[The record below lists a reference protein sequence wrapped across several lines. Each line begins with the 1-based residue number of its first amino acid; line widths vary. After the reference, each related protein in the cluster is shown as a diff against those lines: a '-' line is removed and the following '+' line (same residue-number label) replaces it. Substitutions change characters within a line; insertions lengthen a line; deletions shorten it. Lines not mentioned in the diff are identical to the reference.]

1 MRRGADEYDHTSVYG
16 VSETFYNAEKGQ
28 TASGDQL
35 EEGRFLS
42 YVDVERDQK
51 VCVIG
56 SYLNEDMFG
65 GDGLGQ
71 TLTVGGIPYKIIGTL
86 AQKADST
93 EGSGDDLIYLP
104 YGMVEQLNAASG
116 GMGMKMYLVT
126 STTKETSSAAKGVV
140 ESLLFRI
147 YQDENA
153 YMVMTSAE
161 MMDMMDSMLGVLM
174 TILVVIAAISLV
186 VGGIGIMNIMLVSVT
201 ERTREIGIRK
211 SLGAKGRDIRSQFII
226 EAVSIFT
233 SRRRR
238 KAMKQRLLAGL
249 LAVVLVL
256 GLAPAALAAAPAE
269 EEAAQVLAAL
279 DIMVGDESGNLNLGA
294 TVTRAEFTKLAVA
307 ASTSRDAV
315 GDTVSVKPYPDVP
328 QSHWAAP
335 YIKAAVDL
343 GLVQGDLHGNFNPG
357 RSITLAE
364 GVTIVLRLLGYQD
377 SDFTGVWPSGQMA
390 QYRALKLNEGV
401 TAGQDSAMTRR
412 DALYL
417 FYNLMIT
424 KNKEGSYY
432 LNVLEPT
439 LSLVNAAGEL
449 DRVALINSAM
459 EGPVVAAAGWQS
471 SVPFDAGSATVYRNG
486 SKSSL
491 AAVQNQDV
499 VYWSESMHTLWA
511 YSDKVTGTIQAL
523 EPSASKPTSV
533 TVSGRTCS
541 IETSSAAYALSDL
554 GGYQIGDSVTLL
566 LGRSGGVA
574 AVGEAVAADNLIYGV
589 VTKVEST
596 SYDDGKGGTYN
607 ARTVTVAGTDGG
619 SYRYQTDNKSL
630 DEGDLVR
637 VNTDGDTIEVKR
649 LTTST
654 LTGKMSNDG
663 TKLGTYPLA
672 DDVQILDTY
681 ESCTPI
687 RIYPDRLKGVK
698 FDGNMVRFYAL
709 NAQGEIS
716 HLILND
722 VTGDL
727 HQYGV
732 ITSVEELDLGTMMG
746 ISSSYTYDVGGQK
759 LTFGSTNA
767 IYNLKV
773 GPCQIKMEGPNAV
786 ERLYNLS
793 ERKLDSVSGS
803 TAVGTNNQKYTLSD
817 NVAVYVYEGGEYQ
830 LSSLARISGGNY
842 SLTGWYD
849 KDESAGGRIR
859 VIIAR

>member
-1 MRRGADEYDHTSVYG
+1 MKKRLISGL
-16 VSETFYNAEKGQ
+16 
-28 TASGDQL
+28 TAL
-35 EEGRFLS
+35 
-42 YVDVERDQK
+42 V
-51 VCVIG
+51 
-56 SYLNEDMFG
+56 
-65 GDGLGQ
+65 
-71 TLTVGGIPYKIIGTL
+71 L
-86 AQKADST
+86 A
-93 EGSGDDLIYLP
+93 L
-104 YGMVEQLNAASG
+104 
-116 GMGMKMYLVT
+116 
-126 STTKETSSAAKGVV
+126 
-140 ESLLFRI
+140 
-147 YQDENA
+147 
-153 YMVMTSAE
+153 
-161 MMDMMDSMLGVLM
+161 
-174 TILVVIAAISLV
+174 SLV
-186 VGGIGIMNIMLVSVT
+186 
-201 ERTREIGIRK
+201 
-211 SLGAKGRDIRSQFII
+211 
-226 EAVSIFT
+226 
-233 SRRRR
+233 
-238 KAMKQRLLAGL
+238 
-249 LAVVLVL
+249 
-256 GLAPAALAAAPAE
+256 PAALAAE
-269 EEAAQVLAAL
+269 NTQEEAAQVLAAL
-279 DIMVGDESGNLNLGA
+279 DIMVGDENGDLALGRS
-294 TVTRAEFTKLAVA
+294 VTRAEFTKMVIA
-307 ASTSRDAV
+307 ASPQRESA
-315 GDTVSVKPYPDVP
+315 GSAASVAPYPDVP
-328 QSHWAAP
+328 RTHWAAA
-335 YIKAAVDL
+335 YVQAAVEAGYVL
-343 GLVQGDLHGNFNPG
+343 GYLDGTFRPDNT
-357 RSITLAE
+357 ITLAE
-364 GVTIVLRLLGYQD
+364 GVTMILPLLGYEK
-377 SDFTGVWPSGQMA
+377 SDFTGAYPAGQMA
-390 QYRALKLNEGV
+390 AYRNLGLNENIS
-401 TAGQDSAMTRR
+401 AGQDSPMTRQ

-417 FYNLMIT
+417 FYNLMTT
-424 KNKEGSYY
+424 KNTSGVYY
-432 LNVLEPT
+432 LNTLEPT
-439 LSLVNAAGEL
+439 LNLVDSQGNL
-449 DRVALINSAM
+449 DRVALVNSAM
-459 EGPVVAAAGWQS
+459 EGPLVAEGSWQS
-471 SVPFDAGSATVYRNG
+471 QLPLDLTRAEVYRDG
-486 SKSSL
+486 RASSL
-491 AAVQNQDV
+491 SAVQNLDV
-499 VYWSESMHTLWA
+499 LYWSESMNTLWA
-511 YSDKVTGTIQAL
+511 YSKQVTGTL
-523 EPSASKPTSV
+523 EQVSPSVSAPTSV
-533 TVSGRTCS
+533 TVAG
-541 IETSSAAYALSDL
+541 SSYALETNEAVYAFSDL
-554 GGYQIGDSVTLL
+554 GGYRTGDLVTLL

-574 AVGEAVAADNLIYGV
+574 AVGESVAADNLIYGV

-727 HQYGV
+727 YQYGV

>member
-1 MRRGADEYDHTSVYG
+1 M
-16 VSETFYNAEKGQ
+16 
-28 TASGDQL
+28 
-35 EEGRFLS
+35 
-42 YVDVERDQK
+42 
-51 VCVIG
+51 
-56 SYLNEDMFG
+56 
-65 GDGLGQ
+65 
-71 TLTVGGIPYKIIGTL
+71 
-86 AQKADST
+86 
-93 EGSGDDLIYLP
+93 
-104 YGMVEQLNAASG
+104 
-116 GMGMKMYLVT
+116 
-126 STTKETSSAAKGVV
+126 
-140 ESLLFRI
+140 
-147 YQDENA
+147 
-153 YMVMTSAE
+153 
-161 MMDMMDSMLGVLM
+161 
-174 TILVVIAAISLV
+174 
-186 VGGIGIMNIMLVSVT
+186 
-201 ERTREIGIRK
+201 
-211 SLGAKGRDIRSQFII
+211 
-226 EAVSIFT
+226 
-233 SRRRR
+233 
-238 KAMKQRLLAGL
+238 
-249 LAVVLVL
+249 
-256 GLAPAALAAAPAE
+256 
-269 EEAAQVLAAL
+269 
-279 DIMVGDESGNLNLGA
+279 
-294 TVTRAEFTKLAVA
+294 
-307 ASTSRDAV
+307 
-315 GDTVSVKPYPDVP
+315 
-328 QSHWAAP
+328 
-335 YIKAAVDL
+335 
-343 GLVQGDLHGNFNPG
+343 
-357 RSITLAE
+357 
-364 GVTIVLRLLGYQD
+364 
-377 SDFTGVWPSGQMA
+377 
-390 QYRALKLNEGV
+390 
-401 TAGQDSAMTRR
+401 
-412 DALYL
+412 
-417 FYNLMIT
+417 
-424 KNKEGSYY
+424 
-432 LNVLEPT
+432 
-439 LSLVNAAGEL
+439 
-449 DRVALINSAM
+449 
-459 EGPVVAAAGWQS
+459 
-471 SVPFDAGSATVYRNG
+471 
-486 SKSSL
+486 
-491 AAVQNQDV
+491 
-499 VYWSESMHTLWA
+499 
-511 YSDKVTGTIQAL
+511 
-523 EPSASKPTSV
+523 
-533 TVSGRTCS
+533 
-541 IETSSAAYALSDL
+541 
-554 GGYQIGDSVTLL
+554 TLL

-574 AVGEAVAADNLIYGV
+574 AVGEAVATDNLIYGV

-773 GPCQIKMEGPNAV
+773 GPCQIKMEGPKAV

>member
-1 MRRGADEYDHTSVYG
+1 
-16 VSETFYNAEKGQ
+16 
-28 TASGDQL
+28 
-35 EEGRFLS
+35 
-42 YVDVERDQK
+42 
-51 VCVIG
+51 
-56 SYLNEDMFG
+56 
-65 GDGLGQ
+65 
-71 TLTVGGIPYKIIGTL
+71 
-86 AQKADST
+86 
-93 EGSGDDLIYLP
+93 
-104 YGMVEQLNAASG
+104 
-116 GMGMKMYLVT
+116 
-126 STTKETSSAAKGVV
+126 
-140 ESLLFRI
+140 
-147 YQDENA
+147 
-153 YMVMTSAE
+153 
-161 MMDMMDSMLGVLM
+161 
-174 TILVVIAAISLV
+174 
-186 VGGIGIMNIMLVSVT
+186 
-201 ERTREIGIRK
+201 
-211 SLGAKGRDIRSQFII
+211 
-226 EAVSIFT
+226 
-233 SRRRR
+233 
-238 KAMKQRLLAGL
+238 MKQRLLAGL

-486 SKSSL
+486 AKSSL

-511 YSDKVTGTIQAL
+511 YSDKITGTYEAAS
-523 EPSASKPTSV
+523 PSVTSPTSV
-533 TVSGRTCS
+533 TVAGKSYT
-541 IETSSAAYALSDL
+541 IETTSAAYALSDL

-574 AVGEAVAADNLIYGV
+574 AVGEAAGGRQPHLRRRHQGGEHLLRRRKGRHLQRPHRHRGRPPTAA
-589 VTKVEST
+589 T
-596 SYDDGKGGTYN
+596 
-607 ARTVTVAGTDGG
+607 
-619 SYRYQTDNKSL
+619 YRYQTDNKSL

>member
-1 MRRGADEYDHTSVYG
+1 MAG
-16 VSETFYNAEKGQ
+16 K
-28 TASGDQL
+28 
-35 EEGRFLS
+35 S
-42 YVDVERDQK
+42 Y
-51 VCVIG
+51 
-56 SYLNEDMFG
+56 
-65 GDGLGQ
+65 
-71 TLTVGGIPYKIIGTL
+71 T
-86 AQKADST
+86 
-93 EGSGDDLIYLP
+93 
-104 YGMVEQLNAASG
+104 
-116 GMGMKMYLVT
+116 
-126 STTKETSSAAKGVV
+126 
-140 ESLLFRI
+140 
-147 YQDENA
+147 
-153 YMVMTSAE
+153 
-161 MMDMMDSMLGVLM
+161 
-174 TILVVIAAISLV
+174 
-186 VGGIGIMNIMLVSVT
+186 
-201 ERTREIGIRK
+201 
-211 SLGAKGRDIRSQFII
+211 
-226 EAVSIFT
+226 
-233 SRRRR
+233 
-238 KAMKQRLLAGL
+238 
-249 LAVVLVL
+249 
-256 GLAPAALAAAPAE
+256 
-269 EEAAQVLAAL
+269 
-279 DIMVGDESGNLNLGA
+279 
-294 TVTRAEFTKLAVA
+294 
-307 ASTSRDAV
+307 
-315 GDTVSVKPYPDVP
+315 
-328 QSHWAAP
+328 
-335 YIKAAVDL
+335 
-343 GLVQGDLHGNFNPG
+343 
-357 RSITLAE
+357 
-364 GVTIVLRLLGYQD
+364 
-377 SDFTGVWPSGQMA
+377 
-390 QYRALKLNEGV
+390 
-401 TAGQDSAMTRR
+401 
-412 DALYL
+412 
-417 FYNLMIT
+417 
-424 KNKEGSYY
+424 
-432 LNVLEPT
+432 
-439 LSLVNAAGEL
+439 
-449 DRVALINSAM
+449 
-459 EGPVVAAAGWQS
+459 
-471 SVPFDAGSATVYRNG
+471 
-486 SKSSL
+486 
-491 AAVQNQDV
+491 
-499 VYWSESMHTLWA
+499 
-511 YSDKVTGTIQAL
+511 
-523 EPSASKPTSV
+523 
-533 TVSGRTCS
+533 
-541 IETSSAAYALSDL
+541 IETTSAAYALSDL

-574 AVGEAVAADNLIYGV
+574 AVGEAVATDNLIYGV

-716 HLILND
+716 YLILND

-859 VIIAR
+859 PRHHRPLAAQKIKRTRPEQMAPGRVSTAQTTHQHDRSGPRARQASGGGGDNAATRQLQRGTADIPVQPASLKHIVRRHASAEGVLLQGKNRLLKKAGVRRFDHDDLSGHACAPPGPSFPVFFQYGRFLEYLFRRRKNCRSYPPVCRRTLLPGMEAKA

>member
-1 MRRGADEYDHTSVYG
+1 M
-16 VSETFYNAEKGQ
+16 
-28 TASGDQL
+28 
-35 EEGRFLS
+35 
-42 YVDVERDQK
+42 
-51 VCVIG
+51 
-56 SYLNEDMFG
+56 
-65 GDGLGQ
+65 
-71 TLTVGGIPYKIIGTL
+71 
-86 AQKADST
+86 
-93 EGSGDDLIYLP
+93 
-104 YGMVEQLNAASG
+104 
-116 GMGMKMYLVT
+116 
-126 STTKETSSAAKGVV
+126 
-140 ESLLFRI
+140 
-147 YQDENA
+147 
-153 YMVMTSAE
+153 
-161 MMDMMDSMLGVLM
+161 
-174 TILVVIAAISLV
+174 
-186 VGGIGIMNIMLVSVT
+186 
-201 ERTREIGIRK
+201 
-211 SLGAKGRDIRSQFII
+211 
-226 EAVSIFT
+226 
-233 SRRRR
+233 
-238 KAMKQRLLAGL
+238 
-249 LAVVLVL
+249 
-256 GLAPAALAAAPAE
+256 
-269 EEAAQVLAAL
+269 
-279 DIMVGDESGNLNLGA
+279 
-294 TVTRAEFTKLAVA
+294 
-307 ASTSRDAV
+307 
-315 GDTVSVKPYPDVP
+315 
-328 QSHWAAP
+328 
-335 YIKAAVDL
+335 
-343 GLVQGDLHGNFNPG
+343 
-357 RSITLAE
+357 
-364 GVTIVLRLLGYQD
+364 TIVLRLLGYQD

-432 LNVLEPT
+432 LER
-439 LSLVNAAGEL
+439 AGAHPQPGEC
-449 DRVALINSAM
+449 RRGA
-459 EGPVVAAAGWQS
+459 GPGGPHQLRYGGPRGGRRW
-471 SVPFDAGSATVYRNG
+471 
-486 SKSSL
+486 L
-491 AAVQNQDV
+491 AVQRALRRRQRHGLPQRRQEQPGRGA
-499 VYWSESMHTLWA
+499 ESGRGVLVGVHA
-511 YSDKVTGTIQAL
+511 YPVGLLRQITGTYEAAS
-523 EPSASKPTSV
+523 PSVTSPTSV
-533 TVSGRTCS
+533 TVAGKSYT
-541 IETSSAAYALSDL
+541 IETTSAAYALSDL

-709 NAQGEIS
+709 NAQGAIS

>member
-1 MRRGADEYDHTSVYG
+1 
-16 VSETFYNAEKGQ
+16 
-28 TASGDQL
+28 
-35 EEGRFLS
+35 
-42 YVDVERDQK
+42 
-51 VCVIG
+51 
-56 SYLNEDMFG
+56 
-65 GDGLGQ
+65 
-71 TLTVGGIPYKIIGTL
+71 
-86 AQKADST
+86 
-93 EGSGDDLIYLP
+93 
-104 YGMVEQLNAASG
+104 
-116 GMGMKMYLVT
+116 
-126 STTKETSSAAKGVV
+126 
-140 ESLLFRI
+140 
-147 YQDENA
+147 
-153 YMVMTSAE
+153 
-161 MMDMMDSMLGVLM
+161 
-174 TILVVIAAISLV
+174 
-186 VGGIGIMNIMLVSVT
+186 
-201 ERTREIGIRK
+201 
-211 SLGAKGRDIRSQFII
+211 
-226 EAVSIFT
+226 
-233 SRRRR
+233 
-238 KAMKQRLLAGL
+238 MKQRLLAGL

-486 SKSSL
+486 AKSSL

-511 YSDKVTGTIQAL
+511 YSDKITGTYEAAS
-523 EPSASKPTSV
+523 PSVTSPTS
-533 TVSGRTCS
+533 
-541 IETSSAAYALSDL
+541 
-554 GGYQIGDSVTLL
+554 
-566 LGRSGGVA
+566 
-574 AVGEAVAADNLIYGV
+574 
-589 VTKVEST
+589 
-596 SYDDGKGGTYN
+596 
-607 ARTVTVAGTDGG
+607 VTVAGTDGG